1 MTMGGGNF
9 FYFLSQYLLVAAMPL
24 YILEELH
31 GNERDAGL
39 AMTYFQLG
47 TVLCRPFAGKIIDS
61 LNKHRLLVAG
71 SCAFLLIMTAF
82 FFLRTLPAVFGLRFL
97 HGAIF
102 GVTST
107 AAAAVAALVLPLSRK
122 GEGIGYFALSTNL
135 AMVVGPLV
143 GLLLM
148 QYWGPS
154 AVFFFLILGALFT
167 LIAMICNALPSSVT
181 RPSASFRSFSVTD
194 LIEPRSVIPSLFGGL
209 VFFSYGGMLT
219 FIPLYARSLGLASVT
234 SLFFVVFA
242 LIIIVTRPVIGHL
255 FDTKGPDYIVYPGF
269 IVFLLG
275 FILFASIS
283 SLTGLLLSGAVLGLG
298 FGALSPAFQTLGDR
312 AADCGGIMDPIAVW
326 VRKNGEW
333 AIVHR
338 CRRCGAMSSNRVA
351 ADDNPM
357 KLMSIA
363 MKPLCSPPF
372 PIERIRELTALMGGD
387 GALE

>member
-1 MTMGGGNF
+1 MSKDRLWTPQFITMGGGNF

-31 GNERDAGL
+31 GSERDAGL

-61 LNKHRLLVAG
+61 LNKHRLLVTG

-97 HGAIF
+97 HGAAF
-102 GVTST
+102 GITST

-135 AMVVGPLV
+135 AMVAGPLV
-143 GLLLM
+143 GLVLM

-167 LIAMICNALPSSVT
+167 LIAMLRTALPISVT
-181 RPSASFRSFSVTD
+181 RPSASFRSFSATD
-194 LIEPRSVIPSLFGGL
+194 FIEPRSVIPSLFGGL

-219 FIPLYARSLGLASVT
+219 FIPLYARSLGLGSVT

-255 FDTKGPDYIVYPGF
+255 FDTKGPDYTVYPGF
-269 IVFLLG
+269 IIFLLG

-298 FGALSPAFQTLGDR
+298 FGALSPAFQTL
-312 AADCGGIMDPIAVW
+312 AVTM
-326 VRKNGEW
+326 
-333 AIVHR
+333 A
-338 CRRCGAMSSNRVA
+338 
-351 ADDNPM
+351 
-357 KLMSIA
+357 
-363 MKPLCSPPF
+363 PPF
-372 PIERIRELTALMGGD
+372 RAGVATATYFWALDISVGLAAYLLGLAAAEWGYAMMYGVICPAVLV
-387 GALE
+387 GAAVLYLVWRRMEN

>member
-97 HGAIF
+97 HGAI
-102 GVTST
+102 
-107 AAAAVAALVLPLSRK
+107 
-122 GEGIGYFALSTNL
+122 FALSTNL

-298 FGALSPAFQTLGDR
+298 FGALSPAFQTLAVTMAPPSR
-312 AADCGGIMDPIAVW
+312 AGVATATYFWALDISVGLAAYLLGLAAAEWGYAMMYGVICPAVLVGAAVLYLVW
-326 VRKNGEW
+326 
-333 AIVHR
+333 
-338 CRRCGAMSSNRVA
+338 RR
-351 ADDNPM
+351 
-357 KLMSIA
+357 
-363 MKPLCSPPF
+363 
-372 PIERIRELTALMGGD
+372 REN
-387 GALE
+387 

>member
-1 MTMGGGNF
+1 MSKDRLWTPQFMTMGEGNF

-234 SLFFVVFA
+234 SLFLLSLPSSSSSHGRSLDIF
-242 LIIIVTRPVIGHL
+242 LIQRA
-255 FDTKGPDYIVYPGF
+255 PDYIVYPGF

-298 FGALSPAFQTLGDR
+298 FGALSPAFQTLAVTMAPPSR
-312 AADCGGIMDPIAVW
+312 AGVATATYFWALDISVGLAAYLLGLAAAEWGYAMMYGVICPAVLVGAAVLYLVW
-326 VRKNGEW
+326 
-333 AIVHR
+333 
-338 CRRCGAMSSNRVA
+338 RRWEN
-351 ADDNPM
+351 
-357 KLMSIA
+357 
-363 MKPLCSPPF
+363 
-372 PIERIRELTALMGGD
+372 
-387 GALE
+387 